1 MPVPSTG
8 PVMTLQPPQL
18 SGQHAQLQ
26 ARLFPHFPT
35 SLRPEE
41 AIAVSDMRD
50 DREEDDEDKIKR
62 PMNAFMVWAQKRRKE
77 LAEEYPKMHNSEI
90 SKRLG
95 KEWKEMSNAAKEPF
109 QKKSKE
115 LREEHMKK
123 YPDYKYKPKK
133 KKTRVPTDLQK
144 WPPLPS
150 QRMFGSSIF
159 PSAPNQVM
167 NTYDISSAAR
177 YSSQFTACSP
187 HNGTSF
193 GGYVGAPPPP
203 WDWNTGTQAQ
213 TTLPPYNGC
222 GSLWPSPRQTVISS
236 APSVTGCSDFATGN
250 FYRTP
255 PAVSSYPPPLTM
267 SPSPATGPYTLP
279 SMYNLPPLPNHLP
292 PTSTCHDNH
301 INGLCMD
308 QMINEGSPSMM
319 SSASSNADESDY
331 DLLNILK
338 TEDNDNGYSV
348 PLNKT
353 AQQAGPL
360 TLPPCPHN

>member
-1 MPVPSTG
+1 
-8 PVMTLQPPQL
+8 MTLQPPQL
-18 SGQHAQLQ
+18 SGQHVQLQ

-41 AIAVSDMRD
+41 AIACSDMRD

-95 KEWKEMSNAAKEPF
+95 KEWKEMSNAEKEPF

-144 WPPLPS
+144 WPPMPS
-150 QRMFGSSIF
+150 HRMFGGNIF

-167 NTYDISSAAR
+167 NTYDISAAR
-177 YSSQFTACSP
+177 YSPQFTAACSP
-187 HNGTSF
+187 HNGTAF
-193 GGYVGAPPPP
+193 GGYMGAPPPP
-203 WDWNTGTQAQ
+203 WDWNNTQGQ
-213 TTLPPYNGC
+213 TTIPSYNGC
-222 GSLWPSPRQTVISS
+222 SSLWPRQTVISS
-236 APSVTGCSDFATGN
+236 TPSVTGCSDFAPGN
-250 FYRTP
+250 LLPSYRTP
-255 PAVSSYPPPLTM
+255 VSSYPSPLTM
-267 SPSPATGPYTLP
+267 SPSPATGPYTLQ

-292 PTSTCHDNH
+292 PTSLSSCPDNH
-301 INGLCMD
+301 INSLCMD
-308 QMINEGSPSMM
+308 QIINEGSPSMM
-319 SSASSNADESDY
+319 SSTSSNGDESEC
-331 DLLNILK
+331 DLMMNYLK
-338 TEDNDNGYSV
+338 TEDTDNGYSV
-348 PLNKT
+348 ALSKT
-353 AQQAGPL
+353 HHPAGPL